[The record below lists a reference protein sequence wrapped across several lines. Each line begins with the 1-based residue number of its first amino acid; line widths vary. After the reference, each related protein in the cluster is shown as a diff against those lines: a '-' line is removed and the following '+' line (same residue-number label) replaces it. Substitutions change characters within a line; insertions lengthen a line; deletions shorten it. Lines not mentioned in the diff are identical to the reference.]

1 MPHPKTLLLLSAL
14 LPLSLPAATLCVNP
28 NGSGSCYTT
37 ISAAVAAAAANDLI
51 DVAPGTYRE
60 SVLITKPLS
69 LVGNQAI
76 IDATGLSRGIFVNG
90 MATANLSGVHLSGF
104 TVKKANFEGILVAN
118 SSDVSVSDNTVLDN
132 DLSLSSATC
141 PGIDAFETNEQDD
154 CGEGIHLLGSHHSIV
169 TGNSVHDNAG
179 GILLT
184 DDTGA
189 THDNLI
195 SFNSVHDNPF
205 DCGITLASHPP
216 AAITGAS
223 APLGVFHNTVY
234 ANDSE
239 KNGLNVAGAGA
250 GVGIF
255 ASIPGASSYGNIVVN
270 NFLKGNGLPGIAIHA
285 HAPNQ
290 NVNDNMLVGNTILG
304 NGADTEDAATPGP
317 TGINLYAFV
326 PATGNIISGNSVRN
340 ETVDVA
346 TSTAAL
352 VQVEFNNLLGGNTGL
367 DNIGTGSIDATE
379 DWWGCPRGPV
389 AGNNCSTITG
399 ANVLFTPWLVA
410 PAPVPPS
417 N

>member
-1 MPHPKTLLLLSAL
+1 MHLPKALLLFSAL
-14 LPLSLPAATLCVNP
+14 LPMALPAATLCVNP
-28 NGSGSCYTT
+28 NGYGGCYTT
-37 ISAAVAAAAANDLI
+37 ISAAVAAAAANDVI
-51 DVAPGTYRE
+51 DVGPGTYRE

-69 LVGNQAI
+69 LVGYLAT

-90 MATANLSGVHLSGF
+90 MTTANLAGIRISGF

-118 SSDVSVSDNTVLDN
+118 ASDVAISDNTILDN
-132 DLSLSSATC
+132 DLSLSNATC
-141 PGIDAFETNEQDD
+141 PGIEAFETNEQDD
-154 CGEGIHLLGSHHSIV
+154 CGEGLHLLGSHHSIV
-169 TGNSVHDNAG
+169 TGNSIHGNSG
-179 GILLT
+179 GILIT

-189 THDNLI
+189 NHDNLI

-216 AAITGAS
+216 AAITGS
-223 APLGVFHNTVY
+223 ALPLGVYHNTVY

-255 ASIPGASSYGNIVVN
+255 ASVPGAGSYGNVVVN
-270 NFLKGNGLPGIAIHA
+270 NFLKGNGLPGIAMHA

-290 NVNDNMLVGNTILG
+290 NLNDNVLVGNIILG

-326 PATGNIISGNSVRN
+326 PATGNIVSGNSIYN

-346 TSTAAL
+346 ISTAAL
-352 VQVEFNNLLGGNTGL
+352 VQVQFNNLLGGTTGL
-367 DNIGTGSIDATE
+367 DNIGTGSVDATNN
-379 DWWGCPRGPV
+379 WWGCPHGP
-389 AGNNCSTITG
+389 GTGGNCSKITG
-399 ANVLFTPWLVA
+399 ADVLFAPWLFA
-410 PAPVPPS
+410 PAP
-417 N
+417 